1 MSLPGSS
8 HFLLLNSAFLPL
20 DVIVFRIL
28 SVVLFVKRGGEE
40 MNAVQT
46 FKLTKNFDGL
56 IAVNGIDLEIKKG
69 ELFSLLGPNGAGKT
83 TTIRMLCCLL
93 KPTKG
98 TASILGHDVVKTP
111 FAVKRF
117 IGVSP
122 QDTILSERLNCWEN
136 LALIGKAHGLS
147 SDEVKG
153 RSEELLETMGLME
166 RSKDQVRKFS
176 GGMKRRLSIAMALVS
191 DPQVLF
197 LDEPTLGL
205 DPQARRNIW
214 EYIATLKGK
223 KTILLTTHYMEEA
236 DSLSDRIGII
246 DEGRVVALG
255 TSQELKTQ
263 FFEMQ
268 SMVVSTEDLTA
279 EVVEDLQSKYSRLEM
294 TKGRLK
300 IYHKDL
306 DFKGIVDYLHSRG
319 VTVYS
324 AALEQPTL
332 EDVFIQITGKKLRD

>member
-1 MSLPGSS
+1 MSVL
-8 HFLLLNSAFLPL
+8 
-20 DVIVFRIL
+20 L
-28 SVVLFVKRGGEE
+28 SVKRGEE

-46 FKLTKNFDGL
+46 FKLTKEFDSL
-56 IAVNGIDLEIKKG
+56 LAVNGIDLEVKKG

-93 KPTKG
+93 KPTRG
-98 TASILGHDVVKTP
+98 TASILGYDVVKTP
-111 FAVKRF
+111 FAVKNL

-136 LALIGKAHGLS
+136 LALIGKVHGLS
-147 SDEVKG
+147 SDKVKE
-153 RSEELLETMGLME
+153 RSKGLMETMGLMD

-176 GGMKRRLSIAMALVS
+176 GGMKRRLSIVMALVS

-205 DPQARRNIW
+205 DPQARRAIW
-214 EYIATLKGK
+214 EYIAGLKGK

-255 TSQELKTQ
+255 TAQELKTNLI
-263 FFEMQ
+263 EMH
-268 SMVVSTEDLTA
+268 SMVVSTDNITA
-279 EVVEDLQSKYSRLEM
+279 QVLEHLHSKYSRVAM
-294 TKGRLK
+294 TKGELK
-300 IYHKDL
+300 ISHKDL
-306 DFKGIVDYLHSRG
+306 DFKEIVNYLHSQG
-319 VTVYS
+319 AAVYS

-332 EDVFIQITGKKLRD
+332 EDVFIQITGKRLRD

>member
-1 MSLPGSS
+1 
-8 HFLLLNSAFLPL
+8 
-20 DVIVFRIL
+20 
-28 SVVLFVKRGGEE
+28 

-46 FKLTKNFDGL
+46 FKITKEFDGL
-56 IAVNGIDLEIKKG
+56 VAVKGIDLEIQKG

-93 KPTKG
+93 KPTSG
-98 TASILGHDVVKTP
+98 TASVLGYDIAKEPFKVK
-111 FAVKRF
+111 KL

-122 QDTILSERLNCWEN
+122 QDTVLSERLNCWEN
-136 LALIGKAHGLS
+136 LALIGKVHGLS
-147 SDEVKG
+147 SEEVKG
-153 RSEELLETMGLME
+153 RSKELLETMGLVE

-205 DPQARRNIW
+205 DPQARRAIW
-214 EYIATLKGK
+214 EYIAELKGK

-236 DSLSDRIGII
+236 DFLSERIGII

-255 TSQELKTQ
+255 TAQELKTNLL
-263 FFEMQ
+263 EMR
-268 SMVVSTEDLTA
+268 SMVVSAENLTA
-279 EVVEDLQSKYSRLEM
+279 EVMEDLRNKYSRLEM
-294 TKGRLK
+294 VKEKLR
-300 IYHKDL
+300 IFHKDL
-306 DFKGIVDYLHSRG
+306 DFKEIVDYLHSRG

>member
-1 MSLPGSS
+1 
-8 HFLLLNSAFLPL
+8 
-20 DVIVFRIL
+20 
-28 SVVLFVKRGGEE
+28 

-46 FKLTKNFDGL
+46 FKLTKRFNGL
-56 IAVNGIDLEIKKG
+56 VAVNDVDLEIKQG

-98 TASILGHDVVKTP
+98 TASVLGYDVVGAP
-111 FAVKRF
+111 FEVKKL

-122 QDTILSERLNCWEN
+122 QDTVLSERLNCWEN
-136 LALIGKAHGLS
+136 LALIGKVHGLS
-147 SDEVKG
+147 SNQVKR
-153 RSEELLETMGLME
+153 RSKELLETMGLME
-166 RSKDQVRKFS
+166 RSKDQVRTFS

-205 DPQARRNIW
+205 DPQARRTVW
-214 EYIATLKGK
+214 EYIAELKGK

-236 DSLSDRIGII
+236 DFLSERIGII

-255 TSQELKTQ
+255 TSQELKTNL
-263 FFEMQ
+263 FEMR
-268 SMVVSTEDLTA
+268 SMVVSTENLTA
-279 EVVEDLQSKYSRLEM
+279 EVMEDLLNKYSRLE
-294 TKGRLK
+294 KVRGRLK
-300 IYHKDL
+300 IFHKDL
-306 DFKGIVDYLHSRG
+306 DFKEIVDYLHSRG

-324 AALEQPTL
+324 ATLEQPTL
-332 EDVFIQITGKKLRD
+332 EDVFIQITGKRLRD

>member
-1 MSLPGSS
+1 
-8 HFLLLNSAFLPL
+8 
-20 DVIVFRIL
+20 
-28 SVVLFVKRGGEE
+28 

-46 FKLTKNFDGL
+46 FKLTKEFDGL
-56 IAVNGIDLEIKKG
+56 VAVNGVDLEIKKG
-69 ELFSLLGPNGAGKT
+69 ELFSFLGPNGAGKT

-93 KPTKG
+93 KPTRG
-98 TASILGHDVVKTP
+98 TASVLGYDVVKTP
-111 FAVKRF
+111 FAVKKL

-136 LALIGKAHGLS
+136 LALIGKVHGLS
-147 SDEVKG
+147 SNEVER
-153 RSEELLETMGLME
+153 RSKELLETMGLME

-205 DPQARRNIW
+205 DPQARRTIW
-214 EYIATLKGK
+214 EYMTRLKGK

-246 DEGRVVALG
+246 DEGKVVALG
-255 TSQELKTQ
+255 TSQELKTNV
-263 FFEMQ
+263 FKMRN
-268 SMVVSTEDLTA
+268 MVVSTGNLTA
-279 EVVEDLQSKYSRLEM
+279 EVITDLHNKYSRVAM
-294 TKGRLK
+294 TKGDLK
-300 IYHKDL
+300 ISHKDL
-306 DFKGIVDYLHSRG
+306 DFKEIVDYLHSRG

>member
-1 MSLPGSS
+1 
-8 HFLLLNSAFLPL
+8 
-20 DVIVFRIL
+20 
-28 SVVLFVKRGGEE
+28 

-46 FKLTKNFDGL
+46 FKLTKEFDGL
-56 IAVNGIDLEIKKG
+56 VAVNGVDLEIKKG

-93 KPTKG
+93 KPTRG
-98 TASILGHDVVKTP
+98 TASILGYDVVKTP
-111 FAVKRF
+111 FAVKKL

-136 LALIGKAHGLS
+136 LALIGKVHGLGS
-147 SDEVKG
+147 EEVKK
-153 RSEELLETMGLME
+153 RSQELLETMGLTE

-176 GGMKRRLSIAMALVS
+176 GGMKRRLSIAMALVP

-205 DPQARRNIW
+205 DPQARRTIW
-214 EYIATLKGK
+214 QYIAGLKGK

-236 DSLSDRIGII
+236 DSLSDRIGIV
-246 DEGRVVALG
+246 DVGKVVALG
-255 TSQELKTQ
+255 TSQELKTNV
-263 FFEMQ
+263 FKMRN
-268 SMVVSTEDLTA
+268 MVVSTGNLSAELITDLH
-279 EVVEDLQSKYSRLEM
+279 SKYSRVAM
-294 TKGRLK
+294 TKGQLK
-300 IYHKDL
+300 ISHKDL
-306 DFKGIVDYLHSRG
+306 DFKEIVDYLHSRG

-332 EDVFIQITGKKLRD
+332 EDVFIEITGKKLRD

>member
-1 MSLPGSS
+1 
-8 HFLLLNSAFLPL
+8 
-20 DVIVFRIL
+20 
-28 SVVLFVKRGGEE
+28 

-46 FKLTKNFDGL
+46 FKLTKEFDSL
-56 IAVNGIDLEIKKG
+56 VAVNSVDLEIRKG

-93 KPTKG
+93 KPTRG
-98 TASILGHDVVKTP
+98 TASILGYDVVRAP
-111 FAVKRF
+111 FGVKKL

-136 LALIGKAHGLS
+136 LALIGKVHGLS
-147 SDEVKG
+147 SNKVEE
-153 RSEELLETMGLME
+153 RSKELLETMGLME

-205 DPQARRNIW
+205 DPQARRAIW
-214 EYIATLKGK
+214 EYIAELKGK

-236 DSLSDRIGII
+236 DFLSERIGII

-255 TSQELKTQ
+255 TSQELKTNLI
-263 FFEMQ
+263 EMR
-268 SMVVSTEDLTA
+268 SMVVSTDNLSA
-279 EVVEDLQSKYSRLEM
+279 EVIADLQGKYSRLEM
-294 TKGRLK
+294 AKGRLK

-306 DFKGIVDYLHSRG
+306 DFKEIVDYLHSRG

>member
-1 MSLPGSS
+1 
-8 HFLLLNSAFLPL
+8 
-20 DVIVFRIL
+20 
-28 SVVLFVKRGGEE
+28 

-46 FKLTKNFDGL
+46 FKLTKEFDSL
-56 IAVNGIDLEIKKG
+56 VAVNGIDLEIKQG

-93 KPTKG
+93 KPTRG
-98 TASILGHDVVKTP
+98 TASVLGHDVVRVP
-111 FAVKRF
+111 FAVKKL

-136 LALIGKAHGLS
+136 LALIGKVHGLS
-147 SDEVKG
+147 SNEVKG
-153 RSEELLETMGLME
+153 RSEELLETMGLMD
-166 RSKDQVRKFS
+166 RAKDQVRKFS

-214 EYIATLKGK
+214 EHMAGLKGK

-236 DSLSDRIGII
+236 DYLSDRIGII

-255 TSQELKTQ
+255 TSQELKTNLL
-263 FFEMQ
+263 EMR
-268 SMVVSTEDLTA
+268 SMVVSTENLTA
-279 EVVEDLQSKYSRLEM
+279 EVLEDLHSKYSKVSKS
-294 TKGRLK
+294 KGELK
-300 IYHKDL
+300 ISHKDL
-306 DFKGIVDYLHSRG
+306 DFKGIVDYLHSQG

>member
-1 MSLPGSS
+1 
-8 HFLLLNSAFLPL
+8 
-20 DVIVFRIL
+20 
-28 SVVLFVKRGGEE
+28 

-46 FKLTKNFDGL
+46 FKLTKEFDGL
-56 IAVNGIDLEIKKG
+56 VAVNDVDLEINKG

-98 TASILGHDVVKTP
+98 TASILGYDVVKTP
-111 FAVKRF
+111 FSVKKL

-136 LALIGKAHGLS
+136 LALIGKVHDLS
-147 SDEVKG
+147 SNEVTR
-153 RSEELLETMGLME
+153 RSKELLETMGLME
-166 RSKDQVRKFS
+166 RAKDQVRKFS

-191 DPQVLF
+191 NPRVIF

-205 DPQARRNIW
+205 DPQARRAIW
-214 EYIATLKGK
+214 EYIAALKGK

-236 DSLSDRIGII
+236 DFLSDRIGII

-255 TSQELKTQ
+255 TSQELKTNL
-263 FFEMQ
+263 FEMR
-268 SMVVSTEDLTA
+268 SMVVSTENLTA
-279 EVVEDLQSKYSRLEM
+279 EIIADLLSKYSRLEKV
-294 TKGRLK
+294 KGRLK

-306 DFKGIVDYLHSRG
+306 DFKEIVDYLHSRG

>member
-1 MSLPGSS
+1 
-8 HFLLLNSAFLPL
+8 
-20 DVIVFRIL
+20 
-28 SVVLFVKRGGEE
+28 

-46 FKLTKNFDGL
+46 FKLTKEFDGL
-56 IAVNGIDLEIKKG
+56 VAVNGVDLEIKEG

-93 KPTKG
+93 KPTRG
-98 TASILGHDVVKTP
+98 TASILGYDIAKEPFKVKEL
-111 FAVKRF
+111 

-122 QDTILSERLNCWEN
+122 QETVLSERLNCWEN
-136 LALIGKAHGLS
+136 LALIGKVYGLS
-147 SDEVKG
+147 SEEVKG
-153 RSEELLETMGLME
+153 RSKKLLETMGLME
-166 RSKDQVRKFS
+166 RSKDQVRRFS

-191 DPQVLF
+191 DPRVLF

-205 DPQARRNIW
+205 DPQARRAIW
-214 EYIATLKGK
+214 EYIAELKGK

-255 TSQELKTQ
+255 TSQELKTNRL
-263 FFEMQ
+263 EMR
-268 SMVVSTEDLTA
+268 SMVVSAENLTA
-279 EVVEDLQSKYSRLEM
+279 EVIADLHSRYSRVEKANEKL
-294 TKGRLK
+294 R
-300 IYHKDL
+300 IFHKDL
-306 DFKGIVDYLHSRG
+306 DFKEIVDYLHSKG

-332 EDVFIQITGKKLRD
+332 EDVFIQITGKRLRD

>member
-1 MSLPGSS
+1 
-8 HFLLLNSAFLPL
+8 
-20 DVIVFRIL
+20 
-28 SVVLFVKRGGEE
+28 

-46 FKLTKNFDGL
+46 FKLTKRFNGL
-56 IAVNGIDLEIKKG
+56 VAVNGVDLEIKKG

-83 TTIRMLCCLL
+83 TAIRMLCCLL
-93 KPTKG
+93 KPTAG
-98 TASILGHDVVKTP
+98 TASVLGYDVVRAP
-111 FAVKRF
+111 FEVKKL

-122 QDTILSERLNCWEN
+122 QETILSERLNCWEN
-136 LALIGKAHGLS
+136 LGLIGKVHGLS
-147 SDEVKG
+147 SKVVKS
-153 RSEELLETMGLME
+153 RSKELLETMGLME

-205 DPQARRNIW
+205 DPQARRTIW
-214 EYIATLKGK
+214 EYIAGLKGR

-236 DSLSDRIGII
+236 DFLSERIGII
-246 DEGRVVALG
+246 DEGRIVALG
-255 TSQELKTQ
+255 TSQELKKN
-263 FFEMQ
+263 FLELR
-268 SMVVSTEDLTA
+268 SMIVSTENLTA
-279 EVVEDLQSKYSRLEM
+279 EVIADLHGKYSRVAVS
-294 TKGRLK
+294 KGDLK
-300 IYHKDL
+300 ISHKDL

-319 VTVYS
+319 VTVNS

>member
-1 MSLPGSS
+1 
-8 HFLLLNSAFLPL
+8 
-20 DVIVFRIL
+20 
-28 SVVLFVKRGGEE
+28 

-46 FKLTKNFDGL
+46 LKLTKEFDGL
-56 IAVNGIDLEIKKG
+56 VAVNGVDLEIKKG

-98 TASILGHDVVKTP
+98 TASVLGHDIVKAP
-111 FAVKRF
+111 FEVKKL

-122 QDTILSERLNCWEN
+122 QDTVLSERLNCWEN
-136 LALIGKAHGLS
+136 LSLIGKVHGLNS
-147 SDEVKG
+147 KEVKR
-153 RSEELLETMGLME
+153 RSKELLETMGLME

-176 GGMKRRLSIAMALVS
+176 GGMKRRLSIAMALVH
-191 DPQVLF
+191 DPELLF

-205 DPQARRNIW
+205 DPQARRAVW
-214 EYIATLKGK
+214 EYIAELKGK

-236 DSLSDRIGII
+236 DFLSERIGII

-255 TSQELKTQ
+255 TSQELKTNLL
-263 FFEMQ
+263 EMR
-268 SMVVSTEDLTA
+268 SMVVSTENLTA
-279 EVVEDLQSKYSRLEM
+279 EVIADLQSKYSRLEKV
-294 TKGRLK
+294 KGELK
-300 IYHKDL
+300 IFHKDL
-306 DFKGIVDYLHSRG
+306 DFKEIVDYLHSRG

-332 EDVFIQITGKKLRD
+332 EDVFIQITGKRLRD